1 MKSNIFVLLIVSV
14 LFGGC
19 GTMQFTPQEYPL
31 RDGLIP
37 PMKVSGN
44 VTIKNSQD
52 SKEAAIIYSY
62 SGSKLA
68 SDYNAITQ
76 VMVDQ
81 ATKELKKNGQ
91 LISSSK
97 GKSIDLKV
105 TYLLSRYKFMYWK
118 SELKYTAILGN
129 GQKIDK
135 IVTHGSGIL
144 AQNLNGSITESVMD
158 LFNDTAVRNYLA
170 E

>member
-62 SGSKLA
+62 GGSKLA
-68 SDYNAITQ
+68 SDYNKITQ

-81 ATKELKKNGQ
+81 STKELKKNGQ

-105 TYLLSRYKFMYWK
+105 TYLLSTYKFMYWK
-118 SELKYTAILGN
+118 SELKYTATLGN
-129 GQKIDK
+129 GKKLDK
-135 IVTHGSGIL
+135 TVTHGSGIL
-144 AQNLNGSITESVMD
+144 AQDLNGCIAESVID